1 MNYTAKKQ
9 ACTALGGEKIFSE
22 TTVTLFLQTSDY
34 KTKEDWVANIQ
45 KRGRTCHYVTSLE
58 NDISK
63 RRRQSFRLLSKLQVQ
78 EILPLVKNK
87 KISTYAKI
95 QLVLHDGSVITERGK
110 LEHRVNQLE
119 TEIIRLCASPESCP
133 DKADLR
139 WFLTVSVLYGDKH
152 YLYDA
157 QTKEAF
163 KLLCDIVR

>member
-9 ACTALGGEKIFSE
+9 ACTALCGEKIFSE

-45 KRGRTCHYVTSLE
+45 KRGQTCHYVTSLE

-87 KISTYAKI
+87 KIEYHKHISHLAKE
-95 QLVLHDGSVITERGK
+95 VLHGK
-110 LEHRVNQLE
+110 
-119 TEIIRLCASPESCP
+119 
-133 DKADLR
+133 K
-139 WFLTVSVLYGDKH
+139 FLYFPTWS
-152 YLYDA
+152 
-157 QTKEAF
+157 
-163 KLLCDIVR
+163 KLLQS